1 MRAQSYATLC
11 SPIHY
16 SPLGSP
22 IHGVFQ
28 ARILEWIAISFS
40 WGYSQP
46 RDRIC
51 VFCIGNGFFT
61 AVPSGKH
68 LTSLIENYL
77 KKELFTEI
85 CPSPIRKTEARPNIL
100 IKEYLKSQKSLN
112 EVSTVVKFI
121 QTESRGVVAGLGE

>member
-1 MRAQSYATLC
+1 MRAQSYTTLC
-11 SPIHY
+11 SPIHC

-28 ARILEWIAISFS
+28 ARILQWIAISFS

-61 AVPSGKH
+61 AVPSGKP

-77 KKELFTEI
+77 KKEPFTEI
-85 CPSPIRKTEARPNIL
+85 YLSPIRKTEARPNIL
-100 IKEYLKSQKSLN
+100 IKRIFK
-112 EVSTVVKFI
+112 
-121 QTESRGVVAGLGE
+121 ESEIFT